1 MVDVI
6 TGIGAEQGAEDAD
19 FLKGD
24 EGTPPPEGQGGEPP
38 EPQGKP
44 AEPGTPV
51 PDPDQEIRAELVKR
65 YGEKSDQELLRE
77 VWKSYRSGETTFT
90 QATEKA
96 KELEGLVN
104 QFGGADAL
112 RESLKAPVAP
122 STEAKYPEKI
132 QVLIDSGHLD
142 PNDPRDALIIDQETR
157 LEQGNKAIARS
168 TYNEAVG
175 IFETGLKGIAG
186 KYEYADIDAIREMG
200 HKGLFTHDTDAQ
212 MWAKIDGIA
221 SRQHERVVGL
231 VDKTT
236 QSKLDALKAVND
248 KKPLDGKPGGGKP
261 TNPTTKQAFDA
272 EYLKH
277 FPNG

>member
-1 MVDVI
+1 MAEMI
-6 TGIGAEQGAEDAD
+6 AGIGSEQGAEDQIP
-19 FLKGD
+19 FKG
-24 EGTPPPEGQGGEPP
+24 EGGEVPPEGQETPPVEPQTEVDPLVTPIVP
-38 EPQGKP
+38 EPDD
-44 AEPGTPV
+44 A
-51 PDPDQEIRAELVKR
+51 RAEMVKR
-65 YGEKSDQELLRE
+65 FGEKSDQELLKE

-90 QATEKA
+90 QASEKA

-112 RESLKAPVAP
+112 RESLKAPVVP
-122 STEAKYPEKI
+122 ETKYSPKV
-132 QVLIDSGHLD
+132 QALIDSGSLD
-142 PNDPRDALIIDQETR
+142 PNDPRDALIIDQEAR

-200 HKGLFTHDTDAQ
+200 HKGVFTNDTDAQ

-221 SRQHERVVGL
+221 SRQHERVIGL

-261 TNPTTKQAFDA
+261 TKLTPKQAFEA
-272 EYLKH
+272 EHSK
-277 FPNG
+277 FFKDE